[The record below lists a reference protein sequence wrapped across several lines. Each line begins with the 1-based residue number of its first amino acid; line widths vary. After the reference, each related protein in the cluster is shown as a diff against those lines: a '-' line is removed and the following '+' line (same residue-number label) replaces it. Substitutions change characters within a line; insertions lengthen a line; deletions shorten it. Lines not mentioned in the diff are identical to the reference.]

1 MIATKDKYMAM
12 YENRDKLIRDEIE
25 NQKGQLKGMM
35 NDKIAELQDQYSA
48 ENIKAQILEE
58 LMS

>member
-1 MIATKDKYMAM
+1 M
-12 YENRDKLIRDEIE
+12 YEIE

-35 NDKIAELQDQYSA
+35 NDKMAELQDQYSP
-48 ENIKAQILEE
+48 EKIKAQILEE